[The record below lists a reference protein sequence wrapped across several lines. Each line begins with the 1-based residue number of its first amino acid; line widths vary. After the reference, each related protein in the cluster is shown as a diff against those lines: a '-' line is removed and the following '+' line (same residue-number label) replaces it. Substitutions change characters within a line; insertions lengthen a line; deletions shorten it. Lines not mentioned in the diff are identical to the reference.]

1 MSAHAVIAAG
11 FAVVFATMLVVEIL
25 ARAGHTPLRPAG
37 DVLAAALAGPIGR
50 WLVMGV
56 WLWLG
61 FHFLA
66 R

>member
-1 MSAHAVIAAG
+1 MSPYTVIVTGFTVLLGAAV
-11 FAVVFATMLVVEIL
+11 AVELL
-25 ARAGHTPLRPAG
+25 ARAGCAPLRPVG
-37 DVLAAALAGPIGR
+37 DVLAAALASRAGR
-50 WLVMGV
+50 LAVMGG

>member
-1 MSAHAVIAAG
+1 MSPYAVIVTG
-11 FAVVFATMLVVEIL
+11 FAVLLGVAVAVEIL
-25 ARAGHTPLRPAG
+25 ARAGCAPLRPAG
-37 DVLAAALAGPIGR
+37 EALAAALAYRAGR
-50 WLVMGV
+50 WAVMGG

>member
-1 MSAHAVIAAG
+1 MSPYAVIVTG
-11 FAVVFATMLVVEIL
+11 FAAIFAAMLVVEAL
-25 ARAGHTPLRPAG
+25 GRTGSESFRPAG
-37 DVLAAALAGPIGR
+37 EALHAALAHPVGR
-50 WLVMGV
+50 WVTMAC

>member
-1 MSAHAVIAAG
+1 VSPYAVIVTGFTVLLGAA
-11 FAVVFATMLVVEIL
+11 ATVELL
-25 ARAGHTPLRPAG
+25 ARAGCAPLRPAG
-37 DVLAAALAGPIGR
+37 EVLAAALASRAGR
-50 WLVMGV
+50 WAVMGG